1 MIISDD
7 LNNYQTDEMGVS
19 VGDLF
24 VHRFGELVGDS
35 NTLGVEEAVELWPRD
50 NVLAFDV
57 E

>member
-24 VHRFGELVGDS
+24 VHRFGE
-35 NTLGVEEAVELWPRD
+35 
-50 NVLAFDV
+50 F
-57 E
+57 

>member
-1 MIISDD
+1 
-7 LNNYQTDEMGVS
+7 MGVS

>member
-1 MIISDD
+1 MIISND
-7 LNNYQTDEMGVS
+7 LNKLMRWEF
-19 VGDLF
+19 LF